1 MSRIRL
7 RHLARVFAW
16 TGLTS
21 LGGGRSAYFHDAVV
35 VRRGWVG
42 NDEFV
47 QDLTLS
53 QLLPG
58 PNFANLAVA
67 LGCRLAGWAGGAWA
81 LLAIVVPGAVVLLIL
96 TVLYFRGDF
105 APGTAQVMRGMGA
118 TVVGLVLVTTARL
131 VGASIRGPAA
141 LCVAAATFVLVGP
154 LHVNT
159 PLAIA
164 LVLPW
169 ALWWNRPRRA

>member
-1 MSRIRL
+1 MSRVRL
-7 RHLARVFAW
+7 PHLIRVFAW

-35 VRRGWVG
+35 VRRPWVR

-67 LGCRLAGWAGGAWA
+67 LGCRLAGWAGGAGA
-81 LLAIVVPGAVVLLIL
+81 LAAIVAPGAVILLL
-96 TVLYFRGDF
+96 LAVLYFRGGF
-105 APGTAQVMRGMGA
+105 APAATHVMHGMAA
-118 TVVGLVLVTTARL
+118 TVVGLVLVTTARI
-131 VGASIRGPAA
+131 VRASLHGRVA
-141 LCVAAATFVLVGP
+141 LGVAVATFLLVGP
-154 LHVNT
+154 LGVNT

-164 LVLPW
+164 LVLPV
-169 ALWWNRPRRA
+169 ALWWHRPRRA

>member
-1 MSRIRL
+1 MSRVRL
-7 RHLARVFAW
+7 RHLIRVFAW

-21 LGGGRSAYFHDAVV
+21 LGGGRSAYFHNAVV
-35 VRRGWVG
+35 VRRRWVRD
-42 NDEFV
+42 DEFV

-81 LLAIVVPGAVVLLIL
+81 LLAIVAPGAVILLLL
-96 TVLYFRGDF
+96 TVLYFRGGF
-105 APGTAQVMRGMGA
+105 APATTHVMHGMAA

-131 VGASIRGPAA
+131 VRASIRGRAGVA
-141 LCVAAATFVLVGP
+141 VAAVTFLLVGP
-154 LHVNT
+154 FHVFT
-159 PLAIA
+159 PLALA
-164 LVLPW
+164 LVLPVS
-169 ALWWNRPRRA
+169 LWWYRPRRA

>member
-1 MSRIRL
+1 MKRIRL
-7 RHLARVFAW
+7 SHLIRVFAW

-21 LGGGRSAYFHDAVV
+21 LGGGRTAYFHDAVV
-35 VRRGWVG
+35 VRRPWVP

-67 LGCRLAGWAGGAWA
+67 LGCRLRGWAGGAWA
-81 LLAIVVPGAVVLLIL
+81 LLAIVAPGASILLL
-96 TVLYFRGDF
+96 LAVLYFRGGL
-105 APGTAQVMRGMGA
+105 APATAHVMHGMAA
-118 TVVGLVLVTTARL
+118 TVVGLVLVTTGRL
-131 VGASIRGPAA
+131 VRASIRGRLAV
-141 LCVAAATFVLVGP
+141 LVAAGTFVLVGP
-154 LHVNT
+154 LGVST

-164 LVLPW
+164 LVLPVS
-169 ALWWNRPRRA
+169 LWWHRPRRP

>member
-1 MSRIRL
+1 MSRVRL
-7 RHLARVFAW
+7 RHLIRVFAW

-21 LGGGRSAYFHDAVV
+21 LGGGRSAYFHNAVV
-35 VRRGWVG
+35 VRRRWVRD
-42 NDEFV
+42 DEFV

-81 LLAIVVPGAVVLLIL
+81 LLAIVAPGAVILLLL
-96 TVLYFRGDF
+96 TVLYFRGGF
-105 APGTAQVMRGMGA
+105 APATTHVMHGMAA

-131 VGASIRGPAA
+131 VRASIRGRAGVA
-141 LCVAAATFVLVGP
+141 VAAVTFLLVGP
-154 LHVNT
+154 FHVFT
-159 PLAIA
+159 PLALA
-164 LVLPW
+164 LVLPVS
-169 ALWWNRPRRA
+169 LWWHRPRRA

>member
-1 MSRIRL
+1 
-7 RHLARVFAW
+7 
-16 TGLTS
+16 
-21 LGGGRSAYFHDAVV
+21 
-35 VRRGWVG
+35 
-42 NDEFV
+42 V

-81 LLAIVVPGAVVLLIL
+81 AGAIVVPGAVILLL
-96 TVLYFRGDF
+96 LAVFYFRGGF
-105 APGTAQVMRGMGA
+105 APGAVPVMHGMAA

-131 VGASIRGPAA
+131 VRASVRDRAA
-141 LCVAAATFVLVGP
+141 VLVAAATFLLVGP
-154 LHVNT
+154 LRVST

-164 LVLPW
+164 LVLPP
-169 ALWWNRPRRA
+169 ALWWNRPRKA

>member
-1 MSRIRL
+1 MRRL
-7 RHLARVFAW
+7 RLWHLIRVFAW

-35 VRRGWVG
+35 VRRRWVR

-81 LLAIVVPGAVVLLIL
+81 LLAVVLPGAVILLL
-96 TVLYFRGDF
+96 LAVLYFRGAF
-105 APGTAQVMRGMGA
+105 APGTGHVTHGMAA

-131 VGASIRGPAA
+131 VRASIAGRASLG
-141 LCVAAATFVLVGP
+141 VAIVTFLLVGP

-159 PLAIA
+159 PLSIA
-164 LVLPW
+164 LVLPA
-169 ALWWNRPRRA
+169 ALWLNRPRRA